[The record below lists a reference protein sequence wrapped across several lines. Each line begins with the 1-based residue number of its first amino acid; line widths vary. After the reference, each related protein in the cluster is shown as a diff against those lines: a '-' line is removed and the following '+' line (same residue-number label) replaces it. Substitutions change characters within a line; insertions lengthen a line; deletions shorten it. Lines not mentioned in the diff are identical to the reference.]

1 MKKIVLSSLLSLG
14 LLAFLAG
21 CGQEAKTQEYYSQ
34 NLKEAEAKVAECK
47 KLEKF
52 NETEQIDC
60 TNANR
65 ALFLRN
71 DHIDNPYDTNKTWS
85 PTF

>member
-1 MKKIVLSSLLSLG
+1 MRKLILSSLLSLG
-14 LLAFLAG
+14 FIAFLAG
-21 CGQEAKTQEYYSQ
+21 CGEAKTQEYYSQ
-34 NLKEAEAKVAECK
+34 HLEEAEARVAQCK

-65 ALFLRN
+65 ALFLRS
-71 DHIDNPYDTNKTWS
+71 DSIDNPYKKS
-85 PTF
+85 TFNPKF

>member
-14 LLAFLAG
+14 LLAFLTG

-34 NLKEAEAKVAECK
+34 NLKEAETKVAECK

-65 ALFLRN
+65 ALFLRS
-71 DHIDNPYDTNKTWS
+71 DRIDNPFDHKKPFNPK
-85 PTF
+85 F